1 MTHLNAPMRRLF
13 LGLAVLA
20 FAIPATA
27 QTATSPPGSVIG
39 QVVLA
44 PHLAQNLSPGA
55 RVSVHVSGC
64 GERMILH
71 PGQSFFLARKNQP
84 CTLESWAT
92 LSDTT
97 LKTPEGRETWTTR
110 TIGLSDPIKV
120 QPEAGQTTSVL
131 LTIQPYD
138 DSPIHKAIRAL
149 IGDLERPRPGE
160 STVRLAGAAVNAEDV
175 IRHLTQAG
183 AQLEFVRVEL
193 AEELITI
200 DYDPSR
206 GDRIRYTYAIP
217 KQASAS

>member
-1 MTHLNAPMRRLF
+1 MTHLNAPIRRLF
-13 LGLAVLA
+13 LGFTVLA
-20 FAIPATA
+20 FAAPAAA
-27 QTATSPPGSVIG
+27 QTATSQPGSVIG

-71 PGQSFFLARKNQP
+71 PGQSFFLARQNQP

-92 LSDTT
+92 LADTT
-97 LKTPEGRETWTTR
+97 LQTPEGRATWTTR
-110 TIGLSDPIKV
+110 TIGLSNPIEV
-120 QPEAGQTTSVL
+120 QPEAGKTTSVL

-138 DSPIHKAIRAL
+138 DSPIHKAIRTI
-149 IGDLERPRPGE
+149 IGDLEGPRPGE
-160 STVRLAGAAVNAEDV
+160 SKVRLAGETVEAEDV

-193 AEELITI
+193 APELITI

-217 KQASAS
+217 ERASAS